1 MKPEIISP
9 DFRSLLMSL
18 AFAGLLVPCNF
29 SFGCRLLLLITR
41 NFGGRTGGPALLY
54 MRQVVLILLFWL
66 GLLAV
71 GSAQPTDGA
80 PAPPAK
86 LTRKEQR
93 ALEKEQVV
101 LEKKLAEARAKRAA
115 TPALSEREREQS
127 EALFVDGVKYV
138 LLEDYTKALERLL
151 KAYALNPDNAAINYK
166 IAEANL
172 LSGNLRDATNYA
184 EAATRLDSRNA
195 YYYLL
200 LAQIQATQKQ
210 YDAATKTYAALI
222 KQVPNSGNYLFNL
235 ADLYL
240 AQNKLPDALTTLDQA
255 EKEFGQVDEISFKK
269 QQIYLKQNKLDLALA
284 EGDKLIKANPTEP
297 RYVLAQAEMYASNN
311 RLADAVRV
319 AQQALR
325 LNADNPQ
332 AHMILADVYRQQ
344 SKPEEAGQQLKL
356 AFASPA
362 LDIDE
367 RVRILVG
374 YIKQLPSPQEP
385 LNQLARDLASET
397 IKTYPKDAKSY
408 AVAGDIQ
415 TLTDHKKE
423 ARNTYLQALRF
434 DNSKFQIWQQVV
446 LIDAEL
452 NQTDSLLTH
461 TDRALE
467 LFPNQASL
475 WFYNGVA
482 HLQKKQPQKGVKS
495 LEYGRKL
502 VVSNPELL
510 GQFNAQLG
518 DAYHELHEYEKS
530 DAAYDAA
537 LASDPNNVQV
547 LNNYSYFL
555 SLRGE
560 KLDKA
565 KQMSGKVVKQFPAND
580 TYLDTYAWV
589 LYKLKDYAGAK
600 ATLEKALQTTKD
612 ASVIEHYG
620 DVLFQ
625 LGEKDKAVAEWQRA
639 RKTGTASDLLERK
652 LKDRKLYE

>member
-1 MKPEIISP
+1 
-9 DFRSLLMSL
+9 
-18 AFAGLLVPCNF
+18 
-29 SFGCRLLLLITR
+29 
-41 NFGGRTGGPALLY
+41 
-54 MRQVVLILLFWL
+54 MRQVVLSLLFWL
-66 GLLAV
+66 GLTAV
-71 GSAQPTDGA
+71 GYAQPTDGA
-80 PAPPAK
+80 PAPAK
-86 LTRKEQR
+86 LSRREQR
-93 ALEKEQVV
+93 ALEKEQRDTN
-101 LEKKLAEARAKRAA
+101 KKLAEAKARRAEVRGGMSVQA
-115 TPALSEREREQS
+115 SEREREQS

-172 LSGNLRDATNYA
+172 LGGNLRDAANYA
-184 EAATRLDSRNA
+184 AAATRLDPQNA

-200 LAQIQATQKQ
+200 LAQIQASQKQ
-210 YDAATKTYAALI
+210 YEAATKTYAALI
-222 KQVPNSGNYLFNL
+222 KEVPNSGSYLFNL
-235 ADLYL
+235 ADLNL

-255 EKEFGQVDEISFKK
+255 EKEFGQVDDISFKK
-269 QQIYLKQNKLDLALA
+269 QQIFLKQNKLDLALA
-284 EGDKLIKANPTEP
+284 EGEKLIKANPSEA

-311 RLADAVRV
+311 RLADAARV

-325 LNADNPQ
+325 LDPANPQ
-332 AHMILADVYRQQ
+332 GHLILAEVYRQQ
-344 SKPEEAGQQLKL
+344 NLPDEAAQQLKL

-374 YIKQLPSPQEP
+374 YIKQLPNPKESV
-385 LNQLARDLASET
+385 NQLARDLAT
-397 IKTYPKDAKSY
+397 ATVKIFPKEAKAY

-415 TLTDHKKE
+415 TLTDQKKD
-423 ARNTYLQALRF
+423 ARNTYLQALRY

-452 NQTDSLLTH
+452 NQTDSLLVH

-482 HLQKKQPQKGVKS
+482 HLLKKQPQKGVKS

-502 VVSNPELL
+502 VSNNTELL
-510 GQFNAQLG
+510 SQFDAQLG
-518 DAYHELHEYEKS
+518 DAYHELRDYDKS
-530 DAAYDAA
+530 DAAYEAS
-537 LASDPNNVQV
+537 LVSDPNNVQV

-555 SLRGE
+555 SLRGV

-565 KQMSGKVVKQFPAND
+565 KQMSGKVVKQFPDSD
-580 TYLDTYAWV
+580 TYVDTYAWV
-589 LYKLKDYAGAK
+589 LYKQKDYAGAK
-600 ATLEKALQTTKD
+600 ASLEKVMPTTKD

-620 DVLFQ
+620 DILFQ
-625 LGEKDKAVAEWQRA
+625 LGEKDKALAEWQRA
-639 RKTGTASDLLERK
+639 RKASGPASDLLDRK

>member
-1 MKPEIISP
+1 LSI
-9 DFRSLLMSL
+9 
-18 AFAGLLVPCNF
+18 
-29 SFGCRLLLLITR
+29 ITR
-41 NFGGRTGGPALLY
+41 NFVSRAGGPVLLC
-54 MRQVVLILLFWL
+54 MRQVVLSLLFWVGLTAL
-66 GLLAV
+66 GY
-71 GSAQPTDGA
+71 AQPTGGA
-80 PAPPAK
+80 PVPPAK
-86 LTRKEQR
+86 LSRKEQR
-93 ALEKEQVV
+93 VLEKEQR
-101 LEKKLAEARAKRAA
+101 EINKRMADATAKRGALRAA
-115 TPALSEREREQS
+115 SGGALTEREREQS
-127 EALFVDGVKYV
+127 EALFVEGVKHV
-138 LLEDYTKALERLL
+138 LLEDYPKALEALL
-151 KAYALNPDNAAINYK
+151 RAYSLNPDNAAINYK

-184 EAATRLDSRNA
+184 ESAVRLDSKNA

-200 LAQIQATQKQ
+200 LAQIQASQKQ
-210 YDAATKTYAALI
+210 YDGASKTYAALI
-222 KQVPNSGNYLFNL
+222 KQVPNSGSYLFNL

-240 AQNKLPDALTTLDQA
+240 AQNKLPEALATLEQA

-284 EGDKLIKANPTEP
+284 EGEKLIRANPTEP

-311 RLADAVRV
+311 RLPDALRV

-325 LNADNPQ
+325 LDPDDPQ
-332 AHMILADVYRQQ
+332 GHMILAEVYRQQ
-344 SKPEEAGQQLKL
+344 SQPDEAAKQLRL

-367 RVRILVG
+367 RVRILVS

-385 LNQLARDLASET
+385 VNQLARDLAAAT
-397 IKTYPKDAKSY
+397 IKIYPKEAKSY

-415 TLTDHKKE
+415 TLTDRKKD
-423 ARNTYLQALRF
+423 ARDTYLLALRY
-434 DNSKFQIWQQVV
+434 DNSKFKIWQQVV

-452 NQTDSLLTH
+452 NQTDSLLVH

-467 LFPNQASL
+467 LFPNQSSL

-482 HLQKKQPQKGVKS
+482 HLLKKKPQKGVKA
-495 LEYGRKL
+495 LEHGRKL
-502 VVSNPELL
+502 VVNNSELL
-510 GQFNAQLG
+510 GQFDAQLG
-518 DAYHELHEYEKS
+518 DAYHEMHEYEKS
-530 DAAYDAA
+530 DAAYEAA

-560 KLDKA
+560 KLERA
-565 KQMSGKVVKQFPAND
+565 KQMSGKVVKQFPDND

-589 LYKLKDYAGAK
+589 LYKMKDYAGAK
-600 ATLEKALQTTKD
+600 AALEKALQNTKD

-620 DVLFQ
+620 DVLYQ
-625 LGEKDKAVAEWQRA
+625 LGDKEKAVTQWQRA
-639 RKTGTASDLLERK
+639 RKTGVASNLLERK

>member
-1 MKPEIISP
+1 
-9 DFRSLLMSL
+9 
-18 AFAGLLVPCNF
+18 
-29 SFGCRLLLLITR
+29 
-41 NFGGRTGGPALLY
+41 
-54 MRQVVLILLFWL
+54 MRQSALFLLFWL
-66 GLLAV
+66 GLVAV
-71 GSAQPTDGA
+71 GYAQPTEGGN
-80 PAPPAK
+80 PSPAK

-93 ALEKEQVV
+93 ALEKEQRD
-101 LEKKLAEARAKRAA
+101 LDKKLAEARAKRAA
-115 TPALSEREREQS
+115 LRGGLTAQVSGREREQS
-127 EALFVDGVKYV
+127 ESLFVDGVKYV
-138 LLEDYTKALERLL
+138 LLEDYPKGLERLL
-151 KAYALNPDNAAINYK
+151 QAYALNPDNAAINYK

-184 EAATRLDSRNA
+184 QAAVRLDAKNA

-200 LAQIQATQKQ
+200 LAQIQASQKQ
-210 YDAATKTYAALI
+210 YEGATKTYAELI
-222 KQVPNSGNYLFNL
+222 KQVPNSGSYLFNL

-240 AQNKLPDALTTLDQA
+240 AQNKLPEALTALEQA

-269 QQIYLKQNKLDLALA
+269 QQIYLKQNKLDLALV
-284 EGDKLIKANPTEP
+284 EGEKLIRANPTEA

-311 RLADAVRV
+311 RLPDALRM

-325 LNADNPQ
+325 LDPENPQ
-332 AHMILADVYRQQ
+332 VHLILAEVYRQQ
-344 SKPEEAGQQLKL
+344 NQPNEASQQLKQ
-356 AFASPA
+356 AFASPL

-374 YIKQLPSPQEP
+374 YIKQLPSPKEP
-385 LNQLARDLASET
+385 VNQLARDLAAVT
-397 IKTYPKDAKSY
+397 IKNYPKDAKSY

-423 ARNTYLQALRF
+423 ARNTYLQALRY

-482 HLQKKQPQKGVKS
+482 HLLKKQPQKGVKA
-495 LEYGRKL
+495 LEHGRKL
-502 VVSNPELL
+502 VTNNTELL
-510 GQFNAQLG
+510 GQFDAQLG
-518 DAYHELHEYEKS
+518 DAYHELRDYVKS
-530 DAAYDAA
+530 DAAYEAA
-537 LASDPNNVQV
+537 LVSDPNNVQV

-560 KLDKA
+560 KLDRA
-565 KQMSGKVVKQFPAND
+565 KQMSGKVVKQFPDSD
-580 TYLDTYAWV
+580 TYVDTYAWV

-600 ATLEKALQTTKD
+600 ASLEKVLSTTKD
-612 ASVIEHYG
+612 ASVMEHYG

-625 LGEKDKAVAEWQRA
+625 LGEKDKAVAAWQRA
-639 RKTGTASDLLERK
+639 RKAGPTSDLLERK
-652 LKDRKLYE
+652 LKDQKLYE

>member
-1 MKPEIISP
+1 
-9 DFRSLLMSL
+9 
-18 AFAGLLVPCNF
+18 
-29 SFGCRLLLLITR
+29 
-41 NFGGRTGGPALLY
+41 
-54 MRQVVLILLFWL
+54 MRQVVLSLWFWVGLTAL
-66 GLLAV
+66 GYAQSG
-71 GSAQPTDGA
+71 GSA
-80 PAPPAK
+80 PAQPAK

-93 ALEKEQVV
+93 ALEKEQKE
-101 LEKKLAEARAKRAA
+101 LDKKLAEARAKRAA
-115 TPALSEREREQS
+115 APPLTEREREQS
-127 EALFVDGVKYV
+127 EALFVEGVKYV
-138 LLEDYTKALERLL
+138 LLEDYNKGLENLL
-151 KAYALNPDNAAINYK
+151 RAHTLNPDNAAINYK

-184 EAATRLDSRNA
+184 ETATRLDPKNA

-200 LAQIQATQKQ
+200 LAQIQASQKQ
-210 YDAATKTYAALI
+210 YDGATKTYAALI
-222 KQVPNSGNYLFNL
+222 KQVPNSGSYLFNL

-240 AQNKLPDALTTLDQA
+240 AQNKLPEALTTLNDA

-269 QQIYLKQNKLDLALA
+269 QQIYLKQNKLDLAIA
-284 EGDKLIKANPTEP
+284 EGEKLIRANPTES
-297 RYVLAQAEMYASNN
+297 RYVLAQAEMFASNN
-311 RLADAVRV
+311 RFADAARV

-325 LNADNPQ
+325 LDPDSPQ
-332 AHMILADVYRQQ
+332 AHLILAEVYRQQ
-344 SKPEEAGQQLKL
+344 NQPEQAGQELKL
-356 AFASPA
+356 AFASST
-362 LDIDE
+362 LDIDD

-374 YIKQLPSPQEP
+374 YIKQLPNPKESV
-385 LNQLARDLASET
+385 NQLARDLAAAT
-397 IKTYPKDAKSY
+397 IKSYPKDAKAY

-415 TLTDHKKE
+415 TLTDRKKD
-423 ARNTYLQALRF
+423 ARDTYLKALRY

-482 HLQKKQPQKGVKS
+482 YLLKKQPQKGVKA
-495 LEYGRKL
+495 LEHGRKL
-502 VVSNPELL
+502 VVNNAELL
-510 GQFNAQLG
+510 GQFDAQLG
-518 DAYHELHEYEKS
+518 DAYHEMKQYDKS
-530 DAAYDAA
+530 DAAYEAA

-565 KQMSGKVVKQFPAND
+565 KQMSAKVVKQFPEND

-600 ATLEKALQTTKD
+600 TALEKALQTTKD

-625 LGEKDKAVAEWQRA
+625 LGDKDKAVAEWQRA
-639 RKTGTASDLLERK
+639 RKTGVASDLLERK

>member
-1 MKPEIISP
+1 
-9 DFRSLLMSL
+9 
-18 AFAGLLVPCNF
+18 
-29 SFGCRLLLLITR
+29 
-41 NFGGRTGGPALLY
+41 
-54 MRQVVLILLFWL
+54 MRQVALSLLFWL
-66 GLLAV
+66 GLTAAAY
-71 GSAQPTDGA
+71 AQSTDGTPKA
-80 PAPPAK
+80 PAK
-86 LTRKEQR
+86 LSRKEQR
-93 ALEKEQVV
+93 ALEKEQRE
-101 LEKKLAEARAKRAA
+101 LDKKLSEARAKRAA
-115 TPALSEREREQS
+115 APPLSEREREMS
-127 EALFVDGVKYV
+127 ESLFVEGVKYV
-138 LLEDYTKALERLL
+138 LLEDYTKGLEQLL
-151 KAYALNPDNAAINYK
+151 RAYTLSPDNAAVNYK

-172 LSGNLRDATNYA
+172 LSGNLRDASNYA
-184 EAATRLDSRNA
+184 EAAIRLDPKNA

-200 LAQIQATQKQ
+200 LAQVQASQKQ
-210 YDAATKTYAALI
+210 YESATKTYASLI
-222 KQVPNSGNYLFNL
+222 REVPNSGSYLFNL

-240 AQNKLPDALTTLDQA
+240 AQNKLLEALTALDQA

-284 EGDKLIKANPTEP
+284 EGEKLIKANPSES

-311 RLADAVRV
+311 RLPDALRV
-319 AQQALR
+319 AQQALH
-325 LNADNPQ
+325 LDPENPQ

-344 SKPEEAGQQLKL
+344 SQPEAAAQQLKL

-362 LDIDE
+362 FDIDE

-374 YIKQLPSPQEP
+374 YIKQLPSPQES
-385 LNQLARDLASET
+385 LNQLARDLAAAT
-397 IKTYPKDAKSY
+397 IKTYPKDAKAY

-415 TLTDHKKE
+415 TLTDRKKD
-423 ARNTYLQALRF
+423 ARNTYLQALRY
-434 DNSKFQIWQQVV
+434 DNTKFQIWQQVV

-452 NQTDSLLTH
+452 NQTDSLLVH

-467 LFPNQASL
+467 LFPNQSSL

-482 HLQKKQPQKGVKS
+482 NLLKKQPQKGIKA

-502 VVSNPELL
+502 VGDNNTELL

-518 DAYHELHEYEKS
+518 DAYHEVRDYPKS
-530 DAAYDAA
+530 DAAYEAA
-537 LASDPNNVQV
+537 LVSDPNNVQV

-560 KLDKA
+560 KLDRA
-565 KQMSGKVVKQFPAND
+565 KQMSGKVVKQFPDND

-589 LYKLKDYAGAK
+589 LYKMKDYAGAK
-600 ATLEKALQTTKD
+600 TALEKALKTTKD

-625 LGEKDKAVAEWQRA
+625 LGETDKAVAEWQRA
-639 RKTGTASDLLERK
+639 RKTGVASNLLERK

>member
-1 MKPEIISP
+1 MAS
-9 DFRSLLMSL
+9 
-18 AFAGLLVPCNF
+18 GH
-29 SFGCRLLLLITR
+29 
-41 NFGGRTGGPALLY
+41 
-54 MRQVVLILLFWL
+54 
-66 GLLAV
+66 
-71 GSAQPTDGA
+71 AQPATGA
-80 PAPPAK
+80 GTPPPK

-93 ALEKEQVV
+93 ALEKEQKE
-101 LEKKLAEARAKRAA
+101 LNKKLAEARAKRALA
-115 TPALSEREREQS
+115 PPLTEREKEHG
-127 EALFVDGVKYV
+127 EALFVEGVKHM
-138 LLEDYTKALERLL
+138 LLEDYPKALESLL
-151 KAYALNPDNAAINYK
+151 KSYTLSPDNAAINYK

-172 LSGNLRDATNYA
+172 QSGNLRDATNYA
-184 EAATRLDSRNA
+184 EAATRLDPKNA

-200 LAQIQATQKQ
+200 LATIQASQKQ
-210 YDAATKTYAALI
+210 YDGASKTYATLI
-222 KQVPNSGNYLFNL
+222 KQVPNSGSYLFNL

-240 AQNKLPDALTTLDQA
+240 AQNKLPEALATLEQA

-284 EGDKLIKANPTEP
+284 EGEKLIRANPNES

-311 RLADAVRV
+311 RLTDAVRV

-325 LNADNPQ
+325 VDSDNPQ
-332 AHMILADVYRQQ
+332 AHMVLAEVYRQQ
-344 SKPEEAGQQLKL
+344 NLTEQAAEQLRL

-374 YIKQLPSPQEP
+374 YIQQLPSPKEP
-385 LNQLARDLASET
+385 VNQLAQDLAAAT
-397 IKTYPKDAKSY
+397 IKVFPKEAKSY
-408 AVAGDIQ
+408 AVAGDVQ
-415 TLTDHKKE
+415 TLTNRKKD
-423 ARNTYLQALRF
+423 ARDTYLKALRY

-452 NQTDSLLTH
+452 NQTDSLLIH

-467 LFPNQASL
+467 LFPNQSSL

-482 HLQKKQPQKGVKS
+482 NLLKKQPQKGVKA

-502 VVSNPELL
+502 VVNNPELL
-510 GQFNAQLG
+510 GQFDAQLG
-518 DAYHELHEYEKS
+518 DAYHELKQYEKS
-530 DAAYDAA
+530 DAAYEAA
-537 LASDPNNVQV
+537 LVSDPNNVGV

-560 KLDKA
+560 KLEKA
-565 KQMSGKVVKQFPAND
+565 KQMSGKVVKQFPDND

-589 LYKLKDYAGAK
+589 LYKMKDYAGAK
-600 ATLEKALQTTKD
+600 TSLERALLTTKD

-620 DVLFQ
+620 DVLYQ
-625 LGEKDKAVAEWQRA
+625 LGEKDKAVAQWQRA
-639 RKTGTASDLLERK
+639 RKTGVASDLLERK

>member
-1 MKPEIISP
+1 
-9 DFRSLLMSL
+9 
-18 AFAGLLVPCNF
+18 
-29 SFGCRLLLLITR
+29 
-41 NFGGRTGGPALLY
+41 
-54 MRQVVLILLFWL
+54 MRQVVLILSFWL
-66 GLLAV
+66 GLMAV
-71 GSAQPTDGA
+71 GFAQPTDGA
-80 PAPPAK
+80 PVPSAK
-86 LTRKEQR
+86 LSRKERR
-93 ALEKEQVV
+93 ALEKEQRDAD
-101 LEKKLAEARAKRAA
+101 KKLAEFVAKRGAIRSA
-115 TPALSEREREQS
+115 TGGQLSEREREQS
-127 EALFVDGVKYV
+127 EALFVDGVKFV
-138 LLEDYTKALERLL
+138 MLEDYPKALERLL
-151 KAYALNPDNAAINYK
+151 KAYALNPNNAAINYK

-184 EAATRLDSRNA
+184 ESATRLDPQNA

-200 LAQIQATQKQ
+200 LAQIQASQKQ
-210 YDAATKTYAALI
+210 YEAATKTYAALI

-240 AQNKLPDALTTLDQA
+240 AQNKLPEALSTLEQA
-255 EKEFGQVDEISFKK
+255 EKEFGQVDEVSFKK
-269 QQIYLKQNKLDLALA
+269 QQIYLKQNKLDLAIA
-284 EGDKLIKANPTEP
+284 EGDKLIKANPTES

-311 RLADAVRV
+311 RLPDAVRV

-325 LNADNPQ
+325 LDPESPQ
-332 AHMILADVYRQQ
+332 AHMILAEVYRQQ
-344 SKPEEAGQQLKL
+344 SKPAESEQQLKL

-374 YIKQLPSPQEP
+374 YIKQLPNSKESV
-385 LNQLARDLASET
+385 NQLARDLATAT
-397 IKTYPKDAKSY
+397 IKTYPKEAKSY

-423 ARNTYLQALRF
+423 ARNTYLQALRY

-452 NQTDSLLTH
+452 NQTDSLLAH

-482 HLQKKQPQKGVKS
+482 QLLKKQPQKGVKA
-495 LEYGRKL
+495 LEHGRKL
-502 VVSNPELL
+502 VVNNAELL
-510 GQFNAQLG
+510 GQFDAQLG
-518 DAYHELHEYEKS
+518 DAYHELRQYEKS
-530 DAAYDAA
+530 DAAYEAA
-537 LASDPNNVQV
+537 LVSDPNNVQV

-560 KLDKA
+560 KLDRA
-565 KQMSGKVVKQFPAND
+565 KQMSGKVVKQFPDND

-589 LYKLKDYAGAK
+589 LYKMKDYAGAK

-625 LGEKDKAVAEWQRA
+625 LGDKDKAVAEWQRA
-639 RKTGTASDLLERK
+639 RKTGAASDLLERK
-652 LKDRKLYE
+652 LKERKLYE